1 MIDKPLYG
9 NPLAGGAM
17 TRPADNQLQGDALVK
32 QIEMRMAQ
40 RDVKSP
46 AFNAFASEVMK
57 TKGYP
62 TKTEQ
67 EYNTLFPG
75 TTSQQV
81 SLLDAQSNA
90 NFNVSPPGTLKL
102 DPQATMPD
110 TLGPQLLN
118 PLEDPFSNIT
128 APGQIPERYRQGF
141 EDFYKQNPDD
151 FMRIGGQAISYVT
164 APQGETIRFGDTGG
178 ASNFRRY
185 LESIGETP
193 RDDSLTFIS
202 RSTNPIAPDNNAFP
216 ASPGFTPL
224 PTIPKAIASPGLPP
238 PEELSP
244 DTIIDPLKTVQN
256 PGDTLNPYDRV
267 GQQLMGSNQNNN
279 VLETLKNIEKGIASL
294 SLNYGQGN
302 NMNQSSNYGN
312 FDNFGIGNFYPP
324 YGGMY
329 G

>member
-1 MIDKPLYG
+1 MIDTPLYG
-9 NPLAGGAM
+9 NPLSGGAM
-17 TRPADNQLQGDALVK
+17 TRPADNQLQGDALVE
-32 QIEMRMAQ
+32 QMQMRMTQ
-40 RDVKSP
+40 RDQKTP
-46 AFNAFASEVMK
+46 AFLAFFKDVMN

-62 TKTEQ
+62 TKTMQ
-67 EYNTLFPG
+67 NYQSQFPR

-81 SLLDAQSNA
+81 SLLDAGSNA

-128 APGQIPERYRQGF
+128 APGQIPDRYKEGF
-141 EDFYKQNPDD
+141 ADFYKQNPDD
-151 FMRIGGQAISYVT
+151 YMRVGGQAISYVT
-164 APQGETIRFGDTGG
+164 TPQGETIRFGDTGG

-193 RDDSLTFIS
+193 KPSYGDLSIS
-202 RSTNPIAPDNNAFP
+202 TQFAPDNNTFP

-238 PEELSP
+238 PEALSP

>member
-1 MIDKPLYG
+1 
-9 NPLAGGAM
+9 M

-32 QIEMRMAQ
+32 QMQ
-40 RDVKSP
+40 NYQS
-46 AFNAFASEVMK
+46 
-57 TKGYP
+57 
-62 TKTEQ
+62 Q
-67 EYNTLFPG
+67 FPE
-75 TTSQQV
+75 TIPQQV

-118 PLEDPFSNIT
+118 PIEDPFSNIT

-164 APQGETIRFGDTGG
+164 TPQGETIRFGDTGG

-193 RDDSLTFIS
+193 KPSYGDLS
-202 RSTNPIAPDNNAFP
+202 
-216 ASPGFTPL
+216 
-224 PTIPKAIASPGLPP
+224 IASPGLPP
-238 PEELSP
+238 PEEPSP
-244 DTIIDPLKTVQN
+244 DTIIDFLKTAQN

-267 GQQLMGSNQNNN
+267 GQQLMGLGFNQSNDI
-279 VLETLKNIEKGIASL
+279 LETLRNIEQGIASL
-294 SLNYGQGN
+294 GGNFGQN
-302 NMNQSSNYGN
+302 FNMNQSSNYGN
-312 FDNFGIGNFYPP
+312 FDNFGIGSFFPP